1 MMQPCRE
8 GIRSYASEVMSGV
21 SVCWGS
27 ETMTVELPE
36 RTPVWSSAVW
46 NGGSKLAS
54 RIMNRMVRTGF
65 DCSDPVAYMQEIC
78 LRQGYAPATTVG
90 LMTAAKVTHASVMEE
105 EGDGFSL
112 LCVTTAG
119 TGNAARAGMPRQV
132 YSAYEPLKPG
142 TINTIIVL
150 DGKLAEAA
158 VWNAVITA
166 TEAKCAA
173 LDDLRVIDKETD
185 RVATGTT
192 TDAVAIAIAD
202 SGRYEAVHRYAGT
215 ATTLGAAVGR
225 LVYGTVAEA
234 VRTQR
239 EDDGPLF
246 E

>member
-1 MMQPCRE
+1 MQPCRE
-8 GIRSYASEVMSGV
+8 GIRSYASEVMAGV
-21 SVCWGS
+21 TVSWRS
-27 ETMTVELPE
+27 DTMTVELPH
-36 RTPVWSSAVW
+36 RAPVWSSAVW
-46 NGGSKLAS
+46 NGGTALAS
-54 RIMNRMVRTGF
+54 RIVNRMVQSGF
-65 DCSDPVAYMQEIC
+65 DCSDPVAYMKELC
-78 LRQGYAPATTVG
+78 LQQGYAPDATVG

-119 TGNAARAGMPRQV
+119 TGNAARAGLPRQV
-132 YSAYEPLKPG
+132 YSACEPLKPG

-150 DGKLAEAA
+150 DGRLAEAA
-158 VWNAVITA
+158 VWNAVMTA

-173 LDDLRVIDKETD
+173 LDDLKVIDRETG

-192 TDAVAIAIAD
+192 TDAVAIAIVD

-215 ATTLGAAVGR
+215 ATTLGAALGR
-225 LVYGTVAEA
+225 LVYGTVAES

>member
-1 MMQPCRE
+1 MQPCRE
-8 GIRSYASEVMSGV
+8 GVRSYASEFIPGV
-21 SVCWGS
+21 TVSWGS
-27 ETMTVELPE
+27 ERMTVELPQ

-46 NGGSKLAS
+46 NGGSRLAS
-54 RIMNRMVRTGF
+54 RIVNRMVRTGF
-65 DCSDPVAYMQEIC
+65 DCSDPVAYMKEMC
-78 LRQGYAPATTVG
+78 LQRGYAPEDTVG
-90 LMTAAKVTHASVMEE
+90 LMTAAKVTHASAMEE
-105 EGDGFSL
+105 AGDGFSL

-119 TGNAARAGMPRQV
+119 TGNAARAGLPRQV

-150 DGKLAEAA
+150 DGRLAEAA
-158 VWNAVITA
+158 IWNAVITA

-173 LDDLRVIDKETD
+173 LDDLRVMDKETG

-192 TDAVAIAIAD
+192 TDAVAIAIVD
-202 SGRYEAVHRYAGT
+202 SGRYEVGHRYAGT
-215 ATTLGAAVGR
+215 ATTLGSALGR
-225 LVYGTVAEA
+225 LVYGTVTES

>member
-1 MMQPCRE
+1 MQPCRE
-8 GIRSYASEVMSGV
+8 GIRSYPSEVISGV
-21 SVCWGS
+21 TVCWGS
-27 ETMTVELPE
+27 ETMTVEVPE

-78 LRQGYAPATTVG
+78 LQQGYAPATTVG

-105 EGDGFSL
+105 QGDGFSL

-119 TGNAARAGMPRQV
+119 TGNAARAGLPRQV
-132 YSAYEPLKPG
+132 FSAYETLKPG

-192 TDAVAIAIAD
+192 TDAVAIAIVD

-215 ATTLGAAVGR
+215 ATTLGAAMGR